1 MNDNTLYIR
10 CPTCRTVF
18 RTQDWTLELQAGKV
32 RCGQCRMVFNGRS
45 NLVEVAFDDAATDT
59 ETLHSTSAG
68 FESDESHGVPSGMS
82 RDLARELDDHA
93 AAFER
98 DARDH
103 PAGASATTSGGL
115 GPRLTASEVDERD
128 RPEPTLGA
136 DGYASPLPLRDVPS
150 FDNDMHRPIATEPLE
165 DTGPAT
171 TSRSSPATTSDSS
184 PHTPRTPFPEIG
196 IERDPLGIEAMPKAG
211 GPDTITTADTGPPTR
226 SRFVQ
231 RSDAMGEPLTGNTL
245 ARSGPTTRSGR
256 APADPVLR
264 HDAVVMPDWKTPAPP
279 PRRGARWLYSVLS
292 VLLFVGLLAQ
302 ALFHYRNVIAADY
315 PVTRHHLVAACTTI
329 GCRIEPLR
337 NRDEIAIESHDLQ
350 ADPAHQGLLILQ
362 TTLRNQSRH
371 ALAFPHLELEL
382 DDNAGKPIVRRA
394 FTPIEYAGGAADF
407 SLGIPANS
415 EWNVKL
421 FLDASSVAA
430 GAYHLYHFYP

>member
-1 MNDNTLYIR
+1 MNDAALYIR

-45 NLVEVAFDDAATDT
+45 NLVEVAFDDAATEA
-59 ETLHSTSAG
+59 ETQTYPSTTAG
-68 FESDESHGVPSGMS
+68 AERESNDVASEIS
-82 RDLARELDDHA
+82 RDPAREVDDHA
-93 AAFER
+93 AAFDR
-98 DARDH
+98 DPH
-103 PAGASATTSGGL
+103 GYSTT
-115 GPRLTASEVDERD
+115 DD
-128 RPEPTLGA
+128 
-136 DGYASPLPLRDVPS
+136 SPSRLRDVPS
-150 FDNDMHRPIATEPLE
+150 FDDDTHRPIATMPLDDAE
-165 DTGPAT
+165 TTAT
-171 TSRSSPATTSDSS
+171 SSAPHSTQT
-184 PHTPRTPFPEIG
+184 PHTPHTPFPEIG
-196 IERDPLGIEAMPKAG
+196 IDQDPLGIAAMPKVV
-211 GPDTITTADTGPPTR
+211 GPDTISAADTGPPTR
-226 SRFVQ
+226 SRFAQ
-231 RSDAMGEPLTGNTL
+231 HSQTGGEALTGNTL
-245 ARSGPTTRSGR
+245 GRFGPATRTPR

-279 PRRGARWLYSVLS
+279 PRRAARWLYSMLS
-292 VLLFVGLLAQ
+292 VLLFVGLVAQ
-302 ALFHYRNVIAADY
+302 GLFHYRNVIAAVY
-315 PVTRHHLVAACTTI
+315 PVTRPHLVAACSSI

-337 NRDEIAIESHDLQ
+337 NRDDIVIESHDLQ

-371 ALAFPHLELEL
+371 AVAFPHLELEL

-394 FTPIEYAGGAADF
+394 FTPVDYAGGAADF